1 MSAPKANGVDP
12 ENEEP
17 PSCFCNVP
25 CQVFTTKSGQT
36 YFKCNVKPDYTAIY
50 EELKEAEDDQDRED
64 VYLKHQLGCKMYS
77 KIEDYPH
84 LPIELFRRGPRNM
97 PKCEHHD
104 LYCKVGVSRDK
115 KKVRAFFSC
124 SAAFPDTPC
133 NFFRWLKDYLP
144 QQEQQPPEPPV
155 YFPPQRQ
162 DLSAPPPAKR
172 QRKRQPAPRPF
183 FNNTNSYTPPVR
195 NPQVQHPCFSDLGYG
210 FEDY

>member
-1 MSAPKANGVDP
+1 MDKPISSVTSSLTTQ
-12 ENEEP
+12 
-17 PSCFCNVP
+17 PS
-25 CQVFTTKSGQT
+25 TKNSKRLRT
-36 YFKCNVKPDYTAIY
+36 IKIVKMF
-50 EELKEAEDDQDRED
+50 
-64 VYLKHQLGCKMYS
+64 YLKHQLGCKMYS

-104 LYCKVGVSRDK
+104 LYCKVGVSRGK

-144 QQEQQPPEPPV
+144 RQEQQQPPEPPV

-183 FNNTNSYTPPVR
+183 FNNTNPYILSDVS
-195 NPQVQHPCFSDLGYG
+195 VDDEFSSDHLLVS
-210 FEDY
+210 FSLATKVKRLNDELFTT